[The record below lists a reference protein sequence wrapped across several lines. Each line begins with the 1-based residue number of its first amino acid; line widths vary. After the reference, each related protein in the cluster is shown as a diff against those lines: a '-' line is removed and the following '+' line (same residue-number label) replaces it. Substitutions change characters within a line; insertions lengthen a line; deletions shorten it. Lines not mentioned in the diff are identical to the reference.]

1 MGAEKRR
8 GRASSDTSALPL
20 VQEEIQP
27 IRRLPSIRGRR
38 LRSTA
43 HCLPEITCKSAD
55 PATAATAYRQQ
66 GPQIATA
73 QSANC
78 RLGAS

>member
-43 HCLPEITCKSAD
+43 HCFF
-55 PATAATAYRQQ
+55 Q
-66 GPQIATA
+66 GVQAHIFFSQRVPIGL
-73 QSANC
+73 QSISLVVTDAEP
-78 RLGAS
+78 